1 MAAAG
6 RAGNARLALLQLAR
20 LVPEFAHAPEGTAAA
35 GPR

>member
-1 MAAAG
+1 Q
-6 RAGNARLALLQLAR
+6 QLAR

>member
-1 MAAAG
+1 
-6 RAGNARLALLQLAR
+6 LQQLAR

>member
-6 RAGNARLALLQLAR
+6 RAGNARLALQQLAR